1 VVNFEIKDQAGA
13 KVEQQFVADQ
23 RLGAS
28 ETRVFRFVW
37 TPKAKGRFQISG
49 GVFGPGWGS
58 KLKFVDELATVDA
71 P

>member
-1 VVNFEIKDQAGA
+1 
-13 KVEQQFVADQ
+13 
-23 RLGAS
+23 
-28 ETRVFRFVW
+28 VFRFVW

-58 KLKFVDELATVDA
+58 KLKFVDELATVEV